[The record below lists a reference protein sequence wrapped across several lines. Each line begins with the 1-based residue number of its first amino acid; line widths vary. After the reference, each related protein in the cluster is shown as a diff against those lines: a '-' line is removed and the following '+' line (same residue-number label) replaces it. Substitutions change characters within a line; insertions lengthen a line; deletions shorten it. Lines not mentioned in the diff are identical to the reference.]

1 MNNGLLVWSFP
12 RASPYHLNYEFNGQ
26 LFNVEMRNCCDSLL
40 FKDVDTVYLVH
51 GCVTGSKLNQS
62 WWCSHFAGL
71 NAGDEIL
78 QLNGKDA
85 HSLNF
90 SDMKAAFSQA
100 SLALTVNTLP
110 SVDRRQLCYL
120 PPRRSDAE
128 EDLYTDIFSQS
139 QGEKSQIKSILM
151 FLFPFTPLKL
161 HLTTWHI
168 HRSS

>member
-1 MNNGLLVWSFP
+1 M
-12 RASPYHLNYEFNGQ
+12 
-26 LFNVEMRNCCDSLL
+26 
-40 FKDVDTVYLVH
+40 
-51 GCVTGSKLNQS
+51 TGRSQR
-62 WWCSHFAGL
+62 WWCFHSAGL

-100 SLALTVNTLP
+100 SLTLMVNTLP

-139 QGEKSQIKSILM
+139 QGEKFCQIQLGSEALNSVLQPHCEIA
-151 FLFPFTPLKL
+151 
-161 HLTTWHI
+161 W
-168 HRSS
+168 

>member
-1 MNNGLLVWSFP
+1 MKADYLCLL
-12 RASPYHLNYEFNGQ
+12 
-26 LFNVEMRNCCDSLL
+26 
-40 FKDVDTVYLVH
+40 
-51 GCVTGSKLNQS
+51 
-62 WWCSHFAGL
+62 AGL

-78 QLNGKDA
+78 QLNGKDS

-110 SVDRRQLCYL
+110 AVDRRQLCYL

-139 QGEKSQIKSILM
+139 QGYKNKSTYILT
-151 FLFPFTPLKL
+151 LYSPVEEELKL
-161 HLTTWHI
+161 L
-168 HRSS
+168 

>member
-1 MNNGLLVWSFP
+1 
-12 RASPYHLNYEFNGQ
+12 
-26 LFNVEMRNCCDSLL
+26 MRQIVVTLSY
-40 FKDVDTVYLVH
+40 FRKQTVYDIYLVC
-51 GCVTGSKLNQS
+51 GCKTGRSQS
-62 WWCSHFAGL
+62 WWCFHSAGL

-100 SLALTVNTLP
+100 SLALMVNTLP
-110 SVDRRQLCYL
+110 SMDRRQLCYL

-139 QGEKSQIKSILM
+139 QGEKFCQIQPDMQIKVDHKSAWAN
-151 FLFPFTPLKL
+151 LK
-161 HLTTWHI
+161 HI
-168 HRSS
+168 HRSN